1 MPIMCREM
9 RRSRCGSFHGYF
21 VRICVCSLT
30 SFLSFLSLGFV
41 GRPVGRSFS
50 RSNTPVRPTHWV
62 KPKKSHMVSDPVS
75 RQTEMRAYRVSVT
88 QQERKSDR
96 ARLAFPLSTLFIE

>member
-9 RRSRCGSFHGYF
+9 RRSRRGSFHGYF

-50 RSNTPVRPTHWV
+50 RSNTPYSLGQT
-62 KPKKSHMVSDPVS
+62 KKSHMVSDPVS
-75 RQTEMRAYRVSVT
+75 RQTEMRACRVSVT